1 MHRRRGWHRGAPA
14 SNGAPSL
21 RKLNLLRLLSR
32 CVRPPRLFLAFS
44 LLPSPS
50 TPTGIVLRMRCLA
63 KRWALLQARAG
74 QTNGGHTHPWGG
86 WGAPRVLLRLCPRL
100 CGLAQRTIE
109 ATLRCCRIRLQ
120 SSLPHNHE
128 GLRPTTSPKLFAQ
141 SSAGS
146 GRQAHQNPLVLLHF
160 LLQMLPIAAHMSMRV
175 SEQGSGRMLGLKK
188 NAEGLPGDAE
198 PDHGADACCE
208 EHQRS
213 TSVVQLWRRWLL
225 QGRGRGVCL
234 DKCPGRRTVRARTAS
249 SVCFDDRISAHHVA
263 EVR

>member
-1 MHRRRGWHRGAPA
+1 MEPPRSGSSISSGSSRGACDLLGFFLRSRCSPRPPPPPA
-14 SNGAPSL
+14 SSCGCDVWLSGG
-21 RKLNLLRLLSR
+21 RCFGRGQGRLM
-32 CVRPPRLFLAFS
+32 V
-44 LLPSPS
+44 
-50 TPTGIVLRMRCLA
+50 G
-63 KRWALLQARAG
+63 
-74 QTNGGHTHPWGG
+74 THPWGG

-141 SSAGS
+141 RSAGS